1 MTPPATGAP
10 AGRAKPGRRLTV
22 QGWQNLVLSAMGV
35 VVLVGLFAGGVLMHR
50 TDALSRDLIDNIQ
63 PARVQAYALQAALR
77 DQETAVRGYV
87 ITADKQFLAPYYVG
101 QGSER
106 EAADNIRRLMGGR
119 AESLADLEEIEHSA
133 ATWRASYAEPI
144 IAGIG
149 RGVPAAD
156 SRSLTDRGKAEFD
169 RLRALFDRQNT
180 NLRTARTQGIEQL
193 DHMRHWRDGLA
204 IAMVVLFIG
213 LGVVL
218 ALLVRSAV
226 TRPLDALA
234 AACRRITE
242 GNFSERIVPR
252 GPRDIR
258 SIAADVEDMRQRIVS
273 ELDAS
278 TVARATLDDQ
288 AEELRRSNAEL
299 EQFAY
304 VASHDLQE
312 PLRKVASF
320 CQLLEKR
327 YGDKLDERGT
337 EYIGFAVDG
346 AKRMQMLINDLLTF
360 SRVGRLNATHIEF
373 PFDEALNAALAN
385 VSTAIEESGTEIV
398 RPAEPLPT
406 VDGDPTLLAMLWQNL
421 IGNAVKFR
429 RDGTKPRI
437 VIGCEPRGGAH
448 GNEWLFSVA
457 DNGIGIGEEFADKVF
472 VIFQR
477 LHGRDE
483 YSGTGIGLAICK
495 KIVEHHGGAIWV
507 DTSYTDG
514 TRFLF
519 TLPESSKAEPEPDPD
534 ENLTP
539 ALEGTNE

>member
-1 MTPPATGAP
+1 MTERD
-10 AGRAKPGRRLTV
+10 AGSAAAKPRPGRRLTV

-35 VVLVGLFAGGVLMHR
+35 VVLAGLVAGGLLMNR
-50 TDALSRDLIDNIQ
+50 TDALSRELIDNIQ

-87 ITADKQFLAPYYVG
+87 ITADKQFLDPYYVG
-101 QGSER
+101 QDAER
-106 EAADNIRRLMGGR
+106 QAAENIRERVGTRPELM
-119 AESLADLEEIEHSA
+119 SDLDDIEQNA
-133 ATWRASYAEPI
+133 TTWRASYAEPI
-144 IAGIG
+144 IEATG
-149 RGVPAAD
+149 RGVPALD
-156 SRSLTDRGKAEFD
+156 NRSLTDRGKSEFD
-169 RLRALFDRQNT
+169 GLRTLFDRQNE
-180 NLRTARTQGIEQL
+180 NLRTARTAGIEQL

-204 IAMVVLFIG
+204 IAMMVAFIG

-234 AACRRITE
+234 AACRRITQ
-242 GNFSERIVPR
+242 GNFDERIVPR

-258 SIAADVEDMRQRIVS
+258 SIAADVEDMRQRIVD

-278 TVARATLDDQ
+278 KVARATLDEQ

-346 AKRMQMLINDLLTF
+346 AKRMQALINDLLTF
-360 SRVGRLNATHIEF
+360 SRVGRLGATHTEV
-373 PFDEALNAALAN
+373 DLNDSLDTALAN
-385 VSTAIEESGTEIV
+385 LSTAIDEADAEIV
-398 RPAEPLPT
+398 RPQQPLPT

-429 RDGTKPRI
+429 KEGVRPRI
-437 VIGCEPRGGAH
+437 VIDCTAQADGDDH
-448 GNEWLFSVA
+448 DWLLSVA
-457 DNGIGIGEEFADKVF
+457 DNGIGIGDDFADKVF

-483 YSGTGIGLAICK
+483 YGGTGIGLAVCK
-495 KIVEHHGGAIWV
+495 KIIEHHGGSIRV
-507 DTSYTDG
+507 DSSYTDG

-519 TLPESSKAEPEPDPD
+519 TLPATPTTEPNEIPTA
-534 ENLTP
+534 L
-539 ALEGTNE
+539 LEGTQ

>member
-1 MTPPATGAP
+1 MTDRDARSSA
-10 AGRAKPGRRLTV
+10 AAKPRPVRRLTV

-35 VVLVGLFAGGVLMHR
+35 VVLTGLVAGGLLMQS
-50 TDALSRDLIDNIQ
+50 TDALSRELIDNIL

-87 ITADKQFLAPYYVG
+87 ITADRQFLDPYYAGQDAERQAAQDIRDRVG
-101 QGSER
+101 AKSQL
-106 EAADNIRRLMGGR
+106 I
-119 AESLADLEEIEHSA
+119 ADLDEIEQLA

-144 IAGIG
+144 ITQIS
-149 RGVPAAD
+149 RGVPVAD
-156 SRSLTDRGKAEFD
+156 NRSLTDRGKSEFD
-169 RLRALFDRQNT
+169 KLRTLFDRQNA
-180 NLRTARTQGIEQL
+180 NLRAARTQGIEQL
-193 DHMRHWRDGLA
+193 DHMRHWRNGLA
-204 IAMVVLFIG
+204 IAMVAAFVG
-213 LGVVL
+213 LGGIL

-242 GNFSERIVPR
+242 GNFGERIVPR

-258 SIAADVEDMRQRIVS
+258 SIAADVEDMRQRIVD

-278 TVARATLDDQ
+278 KIARAALDEQ
-288 AEELRRSNAEL
+288 TEELRRSNAEL

-346 AKRMQMLINDLLTF
+346 AKRMQALINDLLTF
-360 SRVGRLNATHIEF
+360 SRVGRLGATHTEV
-373 PFDEALNAALAN
+373 DLNDSLDTALAN
-385 VSTAIEESGTEIV
+385 LSTAIDEAGAEIV
-398 RPAEPLPT
+398 RPERPLPV

-429 RDGTKPRI
+429 KEGVAPRI
-437 VIGCEPRGGAH
+437 VIDCRPYADGGDPD
-448 GNEWLFSVA
+448 WLLSVA
-457 DNGIGIGEEFADKVF
+457 DNGIGIGEDFADKVF

-477 LHGRDE
+477 LHGRNE
-483 YSGTGIGLAICK
+483 YSGTGIGLAVCK
-495 KIVEHHGGAIWV
+495 KIVEHHGGSIRV
-507 DTSYTDG
+507 DPTYTDG

-519 TLPESSKAEPEPDPD
+519 TLPATPTTEPNEIPTA
-534 ENLTP
+534 L
-539 ALEGTNE
+539 LEGTP